1 MFRHACRMGLEA
13 SCRSGRPGLDPVLG
27 YGGEGWLWALFGLSH
42 RLLLER
48 PSTAGREC
56 PLAGTAAGA
65 SDYDFA
71 LPACWSSSARIFSGN
86 HRFTSAR

>member
-1 MFRHACRMGLEA
+1 
-13 SCRSGRPGLDPVLG
+13 VLG

-56 PLAGTAAGA
+56 ALAGTAAGAYVLREA